1 MQGHLQTLK
10 GIVEMGEDLNI
21 VVQENILLRR
31 EQDLNVTLLSV
42 EHGQIIDAK
51 AAVATTQ
58 VLT

>member
-31 EQDLNVTLLSV
+31 EQDLNVTLLV
-42 EHGQIIDAK
+42 C
-51 AAVATTQ
+51 
-58 VLT
+58 